1 MFEYETL
8 KVIWW
13 ALVGFL
19 LIGFIITDGFDLG
32 VGALLRWIGQTDE
45 ERRVILNC
53 VGPTWDGNQVWLVL
67 GAGAIFA
74 AWPQIYASAFSIL
87 YPAMLAALFA
97 LFFRPTGFEYRS
109 KLASRHWRNFWDWGL
124 TVGGVVPTLV
134 FGVAFGILL
143 TGLPFHFD
151 REMRVVIDAGIVES
165 ISAFSLLS
173 GLVAVAMV
181 MMHGAAFLNTKTCA
195 VIQQRARKAM
205 KIAAIML
212 MFLFALAGVWVSVGL
227 SGHIISQIGD
237 VNSALA
243 PTAKSVTLAAGGWMD
258 NYSRMP
264 WMVVAPIVVFVA
276 AIMVILL
283 SKRPVLAFLASGVS
297 LAGVI
302 LTAGFALFPFMLPS
316 MTYPDH
322 GLTVWDASSSE
333 YSLALM
339 LLATILFMPLII
351 AYTSWVYRVLRGPI
365 RVEDVRR
372 NDYGMY

>member
-32 VGALLRWIGQTDE
+32 VGALLRWIGHTDE